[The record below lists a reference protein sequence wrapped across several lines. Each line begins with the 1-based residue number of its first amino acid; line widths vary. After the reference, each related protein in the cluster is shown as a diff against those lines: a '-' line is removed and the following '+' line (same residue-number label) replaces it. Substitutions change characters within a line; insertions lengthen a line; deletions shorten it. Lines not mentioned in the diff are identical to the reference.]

1 MFQILRYFAPVSHNI
16 KLYFYL
22 KMRKFAYFL
31 FLSLLM
37 FLVSCT
43 PKWDPR
49 KYKRVEI
56 VDAGEIYSTF
66 DINKHEK
73 EKKILDKKRW
83 LPDSVLR
90 KVTAAT
96 SESRWPPAI
105 QTPQLRHDNQ
115 KKMKQYKAYLITSF
129 KNKHILYIPNT
140 ENKGANI
147 APELMSDRDFYM
159 IIGKK
164 GIEKKDEY
172 MKGYENWTRPPRPK
186 KPSAAV
192 AATPSRATSK
202 PDPKATSPDKKGKG
216 VANLE
221 ENTPIKMEKSVK
233 ENPSAEAKNPKSKG
247 EKTTV
252 AKTESSKSKA
262 DKTTNKTAKTA
273 KKKSD
278 TKVKSA
284 NEDKEANFD
293 KGKLTGATKKR
304 INSEKG
310 KKKKKAKRSK
320 RKKTTKA
327 GATSAPK
334 TELLPPKTEKEG
346 EKPKTGK

>member
-1 MFQILRYFAPVSHNI
+1 
-16 KLYFYL
+16 
-22 KMRKFAYFL
+22 
-31 FLSLLM
+31 M

-49 KYKRVEI
+49 KYRRVEI
-56 VDAGEIYSTF
+56 IDAGEIYSTF

-90 KVTAAT
+90 KITAAS

-129 KNKHILYIPNT
+129 KNKHILYIPNA

-147 APELMSDRDFYM
+147 SPELMSDRDFYM

-164 GIEKKDEY
+164 GIERKEEF

-186 KPSAAV
+186 KPSTPVAAAPSRTSANPNAKNTAV
-192 AATPSRATSK
+192 A
-202 PDPKATSPDKKGKG
+202 PDKKGAKP
-216 VANLE
+216 
-221 ENTPIKMEKSVK
+221 TPSVDAKTKNKQEKEGTASSK
-233 ENPSAEAKNPKSKG
+233 ENKSNSKVAKNKAEKPNAKG
-247 EKTTV
+247 EKGKGGV
-252 AKTESSKSKA
+252 A
-262 DKTTNKTAKTA
+262 TAK
-273 KKKSD
+273 
-278 TKVKSA
+278 
-284 NEDKEANFD
+284 EKEASFE

-310 KKKKKAKRSK
+310 KKKKKKKAKK
-320 RKKTTKA
+320 NQKGKK
-327 GATSAPK
+327 ATPTSTPK
-334 TELLPPKTEKEG
+334 TEMLPPKSEKGSET
-346 EKPKTGK
+346 PKAGKE